1 MTKAPG
7 DGWAYLPED
16 GRPDR
21 LIRFVYGANSGST
34 LAMYV
39 ETDHVIYVDKK
50 FYDALDSI
58 DQGRVL
64 ATFTDLYAVIRDGK
78 VSIA

>member
-16 GRPDR
+16 GRPHR
-21 LIRFVYGANSGST
+21 LIRFTSELYDDWLAIVCSGN
-34 LAMYV
+34 
-39 ETDHVIYVDKK
+39 VIVVQKK
-50 FYDALDSI
+50 HYDALDSI

-64 ATFTDLYAVIRDGK
+64 ATFTDLHAIVRDGK